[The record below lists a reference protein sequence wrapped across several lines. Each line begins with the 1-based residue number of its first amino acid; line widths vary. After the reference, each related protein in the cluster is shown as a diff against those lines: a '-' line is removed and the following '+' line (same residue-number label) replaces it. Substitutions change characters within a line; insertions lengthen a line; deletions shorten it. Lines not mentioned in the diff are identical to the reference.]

1 MSETTETNLENE
13 KIEICKICGAQLDP
27 DSEICPSCGQDQS
40 EEEPISANGPV
51 FQSGKETV
59 QMVPPPI
66 PAPMFVNQT
75 PAITRGV
82 NEVFE
87 VAGFVFSILAFLC
100 LAGIQ
105 LAKFKYGNESH
116 SIDALNHDLIMYPVW
131 FTGLLIGTVFLALAA
146 IFMCICFVKKHL
158 TGSVIIAVFLCG
170 LSIGL
175 AVFSFTKLSD
185 RQEGYFITGSA
196 YCDYMGID
204 AGKVET

>member
-40 EEEPISANGPV
+40 EDAPELTDDPV
-51 FQSGKETV
+51 FESGRETV
-59 QMVPPPI
+59 RVTPI

-75 PAITRGV
+75 PEITRGV

-116 SIDALNHDLIMYPVW
+116 SIDALNRDLIMYPVW

-146 IFMCICFVKKHL
+146 IFMCICFAKKHL

-185 RQEGYFITGSA
+185 RQSYIFPK
-196 YCDYMGID
+196 DM
-204 AGKVET
+204 

>member
-27 DSEICPSCGQDQS
+27 DSEICPSCGLDQS
-40 EEEPISANGPV
+40 EDSPVKEDVPV
-51 FQSGKETV
+51 FQSGSETV
-59 QMVPPPI
+59 RVAPPPVPVVGTQI
-66 PAPMFVNQT
+66 PSNTGSAVK
-75 PAITRGV
+75 
-82 NEVFE
+82 VFE
-87 VAGFVFSILAFLC
+87 IAGLVFAVLGFLC
-100 LAGIQ
+100 LITIQ
-105 LAKFKYGNESH
+105 FVKFEYGSSSH
-116 SIDALNHDLIMYPVW
+116 SIDALNRDLIMYPVW

-146 IFMCICFVKKHL
+146 IFMCICFAKKHL